1 MKKGALK
8 IRICILLI
16 LALIITPVLPAGADE
31 TTVDD
36 LATGDLIN
44 DKVDTASD
52 EIIIYVGEVTVSAGN
67 NVSVPISVSGNTGI
81 GGLAMTVSSDSAI
94 TLTSIERGELLS
106 SEAMAKETF
115 NTDTQAGFIQ
125 WYTSKDPVKGDGELF
140 VLKFNVKQ
148 GTKEGSYPVN
158 IDFKD
163 GIKANITDENGVTLN
178 VTLKSSNVLVK
189 SGLSRKKG
197 DLTGDGDIAMGD
209 VVMLARAVAGKI
221 TLTDEQK
228 IAADVTG
235 DGDFAMGDVVK
246 LARYV
251 AGDIKEL

>member
-52 EIIIYVGEVTVSAGN
+52 EIIIYVGEVTVSAGS

-81 GGLAMTVSSDSAI
+81 GGLAMTVSCDSAL

-106 SEAMAKETF
+106 SEAMAKEAF
-115 NTDTQAGFIQ
+115 NTDTQTGFIQ
-125 WYTSKDPVKGDGELF
+125 WYTSKDPVRGDGVLF

-148 GTKEGSYPVN
+148 GTQEGSYPVN
-158 IDFKD
+158 IDFK
-163 GIKANITDENGVTLN
+163 GSLKANITDENGVTLN
-178 VTLKSSNVLVK
+178 VVLKSSNIVIKATQPV
-189 SGLSRKKG
+189 KKG